1 METYNLFWRNIKWRF
16 QNPITILLTVIPPI
30 FWLVLYSTVLTNSMG
45 GNYPAFILAGLLVL
59 VIFSSSGSSGV
70 SNYASKADGS
80 FYRILISPVRRSSIV
95 MGHILDAA
103 VFSFIE
109 IGILLIISFFMSV
122 RITSGFLGVWL
133 MAIQLFCTV
142 FFVASLSYTLSLQ
155 LPNENVFH
163 TMMNTFVLPVFFV
176 STALIP
182 FENIPAGFRFFVTLN
197 PFTHVINSLRNLI
210 LDAAVDWRLFGIAM
224 GLMLCLGLFFFG
236 IATRQLSK
244 SGNH

>member
-30 FWLVLYSTVLTNSMG
+30 FWLLLYGTVLTNSMG

-59 VIFSSSGSSGV
+59 IVFSSSGSSGV
-70 SNYASKADGS
+70 SNYASKQDGS

-109 IGILLIISFFMSV
+109 IGILLMISFLMSV
-122 RITSGFLGVWL
+122 RITSGLFGFLL

-182 FENIPAGFRFFVTLN
+182 FENIPAGFRFFVILN

-210 LDAAVDWRLFGIAM
+210 LDAAVDWQQFGLAVC
-224 GLMLCLGLFFFG
+224 LMLGLGTIFFFLT
-236 IATRQLSK
+236 IKQLHTDSK
-244 SGNH
+244 

>member
-1 METYNLFWRNIKWRF
+1 MEIYNLFWRNIKWRF

-30 FWLVLYSTVLTNSMG
+30 FWLLLYSTVLTNSMG
-45 GNYPAFILAGLLVL
+45 GNYPAFVMAGLLVL
-59 VIFSSSGSSGV
+59 VVFSSSGSSGV
-70 SNYASKADGS
+70 SNYAGKADGS
-80 FYRILISPVRRSSIV
+80 FYRILISPVKRSSIV

-109 IGILLIISFFMSV
+109 IGILLMISFLMSV
-122 RITSGFLGVWL
+122 KITSGLFGFLL
-133 MAIQLFCTV
+133 MVIQIFGTV
-142 FFVASLSYTLSLQ
+142 FFVASLSYLLSLQ

-182 FENIPAGFRFFVTLN
+182 FEKIPAGFRFFVTLN

-210 LDAAVDWRLFGIAM
+210 LNAVVDWRMFGLALC
-224 GLMLCLGLFFFG
+224 LMLGFGTIFFLLS
-236 IATRQLSK
+236 IKQLHHDGK
-244 SGNH
+244 